1 MDVPGFSV
9 RFFVRNVIII
19 SKAPAARKT
28 ACCRAIAEKT
38 GLFYTI
44 HLDENLNVSD
54 FNPHVAQ
61 AYRRTVEE
69 TVALAKA
76 LGAPILNMHL
86 SRGVYFT
93 LPDRRVYLF
102 SAYQETYLQ
111 SMTAFRQLCEE
122 AIGDSGIKI
131 CIENS
136 DGFTDFQKEALR
148 LLLPSPVFGLT
159 FDVGHNHSCGG
170 MDEPYIRE
178 QKEKLYHMHLHDA
191 QGGKNHLALGEG
203 ELDIPGYL
211 ALAKERHCRVVL
223 ETKTIAG
230 LRQSVRW
237 LSDQNPE
244 DFR

>member
-1 MDVPGFSV
+1 MFRVSLFD
-9 RFFVRNVIII
+9 FFVRNVIII

-76 LGAPILNMHL
+76 LDAPLLNMHL

-102 SAYQETYLQ
+102 FGVPGNVPAEHDR
-111 SMTAFRQLCEE
+111 FP
-122 AIGDSGIKI
+122 AI
-131 CIENS
+131 
-136 DGFTDFQKEALR
+136 
-148 LLLPSPVFGLT
+148 V
-159 FDVGHNHSCGG
+159 
-170 MDEPYIRE
+170 
-178 QKEKLYHMHLHDA
+178 
-191 QGGKNHLALGEG
+191 
-203 ELDIPGYL
+203 
-211 ALAKERHCRVVL
+211 
-223 ETKTIAG
+223 
-230 LRQSVRW
+230 
-237 LSDQNPE
+237 
-244 DFR
+244 

>member
-1 MDVPGFSV
+1 M
-9 RFFVRNVIII
+9 
-19 SKAPAARKT
+19 
-28 ACCRAIAEKT
+28 
-38 GLFYTI
+38 
-44 HLDENLNVSD
+44 
-54 FNPHVAQ
+54 AQ

-69 TVALAKA
+69 TEALAKA
-76 LGAPILNMHL
+76 LDAPLLNMHL

-102 SAYQETYLQ
+102 SAYRETYLQ